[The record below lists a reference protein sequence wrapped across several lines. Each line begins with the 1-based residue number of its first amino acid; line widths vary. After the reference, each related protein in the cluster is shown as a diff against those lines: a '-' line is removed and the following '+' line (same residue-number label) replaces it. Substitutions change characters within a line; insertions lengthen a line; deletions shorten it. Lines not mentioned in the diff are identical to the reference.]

1 MSGEVTEPLQCVDC
15 GTFAGRTPVRVS
27 LHPGTVSAP
36 SDEGHVRHTRVAL
49 CDVCADKRVAVQEPN
64 FV

>member
-1 MSGEVTEPLQCVDC
+1 MTGEAEALHCVDC
-15 GTFAGRTPVRVS
+15 GREGPSIA

-36 SDEGHVRHTRVAL
+36 SDEGHVRLTHIAL
-49 CDVCADKRVAVQEPN
+49 CAECAERRMAIQEPN